1 MTQSPE
7 INANEQEREEIEID
21 LLDLFYYYRSKIVWI
36 IAAFIVGALIAG
48 LATQFLITPKYTA
61 TSTMYMVSSSSGSV
75 VDLTDLN
82 IGESISN
89 DYIEL
94 IKTRPIIDSVIQSE
108 GLDYTYEEML
118 GMLNLS
124 VVADTRIIK
133 ISVTSPDP
141 EEAMLISN
149 DLAVKAE
156 ETLPK
161 LMDAPKPNIAEEA
174 ILPTHK
180 SSPSLTKNVMIGALL
195 MLLLTLAVLTV
206 MYLMDDTL
214 KSAEDVEKHFGVMP
228 LTVIPEGK
236 LDGFQNTESE
246 KVHRRRRFGKGKKK
260 NGKNYLN

>member
-1 MTQSPE
+1 M
-7 INANEQEREEIEID
+7 AEQIQKQQPADDQEIEID
-21 LLDLFYYYRSKIVWI
+21 LLDLLGFYMSRLPLL
-36 IAAFIVGALIAG
+36 IAAIVIGALFAG
-48 LATQFLITPKYTA
+48 LVTTFMIPDRYTA
-61 TSTMYMVSSSSGSV
+61 TSKMYMVSSSSGSV

-94 IKTRPIIDSVIQSE
+94 IKTRPIIDSVIQTE
-108 GLDYTYEEML
+108 DLDYTYEQML

-133 ISVTSPDP
+133 IAVTSTDP

-149 DLAVKAE
+149 DLAMKAE

-195 MLLLTLAVLTV
+195 MLLLMLAILTV

-236 LDGFQNTESE
+236 IEGAQTTESE
-246 KVHRRRRFGKGKKK
+246 KASRKGRFRKGRKK
-260 NGKNYLN
+260 NGKKYL